1 MLEYVSQQL
10 LNGLLLGSLY
20 ALIAIGFSL
29 IYGIIRLINF
39 AHGDVAM
46 MGAYLTLGLFAALGF
61 PFPVTFILVAA
72 GGFLIGVLI
81 DLIGFRPM
89 RNAPQVTGFITSLAI
104 SILIQNLGIMGLSAQ
119 PRNFQVPDY
128 LQARL
133 EIGFLSLRVLD
144 VAILVASILIM
155 FALVGFVRRSRL
167 GVAMRATAD
176 NLPVARLMGI
186 NTDRTIMLAFSIG
199 GSLAAVAGLFWG
211 AKYGQIDPMM
221 GFVPGLKAFL
231 AAVIGGVGSI
241 AGAVVGGYL
250 LGFAEILFVGFL
262 PPEYASYR
270 DGFVFTLLIV
280 FLLVRPRGLLGT
292 LTEERA

>member
-1 MLEYVSQQL
+1 
-10 LNGLLLGSLY
+10 
-20 ALIAIGFSL
+20 
-29 IYGIIRLINF
+29 
-39 AHGDVAM
+39 M

-155 FALVGFVRRSRL
+155 FALVAFVRRSRL